1 MHAKIQNALIY
12 FAINE
17 SGLFLLNS
25 NTNSGK
31 RRNQTMNRTP
41 DQLIDRI
48 AHLEEENQALKRLL
62 KTHNKPDK
70 SDRSFAQIIIDSLPN
85 PLFIKDEKHR
95 YVLVNAAFETMMNA
109 NHSELIGKSDYDF
122 LSDEQ
127 SEIFWRVDDEVLEN
141 GKTNWNEED
150 LTSKGKKHKLITSKV
165 RIEHDNGQKY
175 VLGLITDITE
185 NKNNQA
191 LLQKQNKEIEAQ
203 KENIQTLLQE
213 VHHRVKNNM
222 QIISSL
228 LNLQMDQFEDTAVL
242 EAFNNCRN
250 RILSMANVHEIL
262 YRTKNFAEVNVNIY
276 TKSLI
281 ENLKVSYN
289 LNDEIKFKVDMLN
302 LFISADRAISL
313 GLIINEVITN
323 SVKHACSDQ
332 KGIDI
337 YVRLE
342 KSDSLYM
349 LKIGDNG
356 PGVDSFPP
364 ENKGLGLDIIDVLTK
379 QLEAVYAVSTDGP
392 GLHYTFTFRKDQLQN
407 L

>member
-1 MHAKIQNALIY
+1 
-12 FAINE
+12 
-17 SGLFLLNS
+17 
-25 NTNSGK
+25 
-31 RRNQTMNRTP
+31 MNRNP
-41 DQLIDRI
+41 DKLTERI
-48 AHLEEENQALKRLL
+48 ARLEAENQALKRLL
-62 KTHNKPDK
+62 DSQNQSNK
-70 SDRSFAQIIIDSLPN
+70 SDRSFAQTIINSLPN

-95 YVLVNAAFETMMNA
+95 YVLVNAAFEELLNA
-109 NHSELIGKSDYDF
+109 KHSELVGKSDYDF

-127 SEIFWRVDDEVLEN
+127 SKIFWRMDDEVLEN
-141 GKTNWNEED
+141 GKTNWNEEE

-165 RIEHDNGQKY
+165 RIEDESGQKY

-228 LNLQMDQFEDTAVL
+228 LNLQMDQFEDTEVL
-242 EAFNNCRN
+242 AAFNNCRN
-250 RILSMANVHEIL
+250 RILSMANVHDIL

-281 ENLKVSYN
+281 ENLKLSYN
-289 LNDEIKFKVDMLN
+289 LDDEIKFKVEMLN

-313 GLIINEVITN
+313 GLIINEIITN
-323 SVKHACSDQ
+323 SVKHACRD
-332 KGIDI
+332 KEGIEI
-337 YVRLE
+337 YVSLE
-342 KSDSLYM
+342 KSDSIYM
-349 LKIGDNG
+349 LKIGDDG
-356 PGVDSFPP
+356 PGIASFPP

-379 QLEAVYAVSTDGP
+379 QLEAVYAVATEGP

-407 L
+407 S